1 MPRHIS
7 NDLKGNSMTSRT
19 TFVATL
25 ALLAATLVFLSMA
38 PPAKAAEE
46 TSGSVY
52 IMTNQPSGNT
62 VIEYHR
68 SSNGSLTQNSVVAT
82 GGLGGTGNGVGALDP
97 LGSQNSLVLS
107 GEGTR
112 LLAVNAGS
120 NDLSVLAAGRSGL
133 KLLSKVSSGGEFPN
147 SVAMRGTLVYVL
159 NAHGAPNITGFRLD
173 ANGVLHQLPGSTR
186 ALPGGTSAAPHDI
199 VFSPDGARLL
209 VSEGGTNQI
218 DIFAIGSNGRITG
231 VVTQPSPG
239 GPFGLR
245 FGRHEVLVVAEATT
259 AAISTYQLTSDDTL
273 NVISASV
280 PNGQMATCWL
290 SITLNGET
298 FTSNTASG
306 SLSSYQVSADGNAA
320 LSKPIAASIA
330 PGAPIDS
337 ALTSDENLLYV
348 EDSARGI
355 VFVFRVKDHGL
366 ASIGSV
372 TGLPTTLQG
381 IAAQ

>member
-1 MPRHIS
+1 
-7 NDLKGNSMTSRT
+7 MTSRT
-19 TFVATL
+19 TFFATL
-25 ALLAATLVFLSMA
+25 AILAATLAFLSRVPTA
-38 PPAKAAEE
+38 EAAEE

-52 IMTNQPSGNT
+52 VMTNQPTGNR
-62 VIEYHR
+62 VIQYHR
-68 SSNGSLTQNSVVAT
+68 ASNGSLKQNSIVST

-107 GEGTR
+107 GDGAR

-120 NDLSVLAAGRSGL
+120 NELSVLAAGSSGL
-133 KLLSKVSSGGEFPN
+133 RLLSRVPSGGDFPN
-147 SVAMRGTLVYVL
+147 SVAVRGNLVYVL
-159 NAHGAPNITGFRLD
+159 NAHGSPNVTGFRLA

-231 VVTQPSPG
+231 IVTQPSPG

-273 NVISASV
+273 NVVSASV

-290 SITLNGET
+290 SITLSGET

-306 SLSSYQVSADGNAA
+306 NLSSYQVSADGNAT
-320 LSKPIAASIA
+320 LSNAIAANIA
-330 PGAPIDS
+330 PGAPVDS
-337 ALTSDENLLYV
+337 ALTSEEDFLYV

-366 ASIGSV
+366 ARIGSV